1 MSRSNIRVVLDE
13 PSHPGNIGAAARAMK
28 TMGLSDLYLVRP
40 ERFPDPEADARAVS
54 AVDVVTRATVVD
66 DLRAA
71 IGDCQLVVGVSG
83 RARELSLPALEARE
97 GGQQIMREANAG
109 APVAVVFGCESTGLT
124 NEALDACTLQL
135 RIPTSPDFKS
145 LNLAAAVQLVCYE
158 IWMGDAAETKSEAP
172 ESNRFIETVT
182 ETVRTS
188 DAEPEH
194 DRYPSLDE
202 FEYFYQRLERTLA
215 ERNFYYPQNPD
226 RVNVK
231 LRRLIAR
238 ARPKDNELR
247 LLHSLVGLMDFD
259 SAGKR
264 RRS

>member
-28 TMGLSDLYLVRP
+28 TMGLGDLYLVRP

-54 AVDVVTRATVVD
+54 AVDLVRRAVVVD
-66 DLRAA
+66 ELRDAV
-71 IGDCQLVVGVSG
+71 GDCQLIVGVSG

-97 GGQQIMREANAG
+97 GGRQIMHEANAG

-135 RIPTSPDFKS
+135 RIPTSPEFRS

-158 IWMGDAAETKSEAP
+158 IWMGDAASPPARAIDEPVA
-172 ESNRFIETVT
+172 

-188 DAEPEH
+188 DEEPEH
-194 DRYPSLDE
+194 DRYPSLSE
-202 FEYFYQRLERTLA
+202 FEFFYQRLERTLA

-247 LLHSLVGLMDFD
+247 LLHSLVGLMDFG